1 VNRYG
6 HTQLQLVTH
15 WRPVPSTLV
24 LRARPKDDESYLGFL
39 LRLIDINGYQAI
51 SWILKEAKIRSN
63 LRLGA
68 HIARAEVDFPRVA
81 KLNDLDV
88 SDLGAL
94 AYLPVTYKYDGP
106 VLGSSSP
113 PHVLR
118 LRRPKVCPQCLCESN
133 YLRKQWDYS
142 AVTSCPI
149 HHTLLLEDCPTCGK
163 RINWFRKELS
173 HCPCGADWREA
184 RTRRLPAHET
194 VVTKLIYQTLGLT
207 RRSKHESVRSNPLYD
222 LDLSSV
228 LGALF
233 FLSTQQKED
242 SRSTHSF
249 PQMNVSEIH
258 AIQLKAFS
266 IFERWPKNFRRFL
279 DERCSRPKSSI
290 SANGLLN
297 RFGSFGR
304 QLYRASY
311 LPDDIGEI
319 LRKEFES
326 YVFENWEEGYGY
338 APKWFR
344 CRGACKYIARKK
356 AAEILNVSLTTV
368 DGLISN
374 RKLKGMI
381 FQKPRRRLTFV
392 EAAGVEELRVRLGHS
407 ISLRDASRILGV
419 SEANVSR
426 LAENSILAAANAST
440 DGFFWRFDR
449 TIVDELLSRLMS
461 KVVISNPP
469 IENDLGNFK
478 DIVERLA
485 VRLGSSRWG
494 IHTLV
499 RDILD
504 DLIVPRGENP
514 DKTGLRRLQFSR
526 GDVAKYVKVK
536 LAGKDADTLFV
547 LGKGARLS
555 LRPRALYFLARKG
568 LIQTER
574 SNRTG
579 KSGTITREAVLAFH
593 AQYVTGR
600 AIASEVG
607 TSIQFLVPAL
617 ISLGIRPVSG
627 RSVDDGPI
635 YVFKKSDIDQ
645 GCLKDLKNLPGKRGH
660 TRSAPIN
667 STQAAQR
674 LSIRRKDVSA
684 LVKNGV
690 LRPHHDSLKSGGGHR
705 FNRTYI
711 ESYKEQFP
719 SLTDLMSGKAA
730 AQLLHIAMPTLNY
743 RWIKPGYLKYQ
754 VSKDGKKKFL
764 LKKDVEAAASFVS
777 SVVNEKDA
785 SRTLQVSRNFV
796 ERCAKRGLLQ
806 TPVNPYPRVFKSRI
820 YLKSELDNLRVV
832 SDETGSYRK
841 TLKRRSRFLRP
852 AIS

>member
-1 VNRYG
+1 VNRG
-6 HTQLQLVTH
+6 CQQQQLQLGAER
-15 WRPVPSTLV
+15 WAAPPTLV
-24 LRARPKDDESYLGFL
+24 VRAKPNNDESYLGFL
-39 LRLIDINGYQAI
+39 LRLAESNGYPAT
-51 SWILKEAKIRSN
+51 SWILRAANIP
-63 LRLGA
+63 LRLRVGA
-68 HIARAEVDFPRVA
+68 HMARTEIDFPRLA
-81 KLNDLDV
+81 ELNNLNV
-88 SDLGAL
+88 SDISVLT
-94 AYLPVTYKYDGP
+94 YHPVTYKYDGP

-118 LRRPKVCPQCLCESN
+118 LRRPKLCPECLSESN

-142 AVTSCPI
+142 AVTCCPI
-149 HHTLLLEDCPTCGK
+149 HQTLLLEDCPTCGK
-163 RINWFRKELS
+163 RINWFRKEVS

-194 VVTKLIYQTLGLT
+194 VVTQLIYQTLGLT
-207 RRSKHESVRSNPLYD
+207 RGSKHESVRSNPLYD

-242 SRSTHSF
+242 SRNTHSF
-249 PQMNVSEIH
+249 PRMNVSEIH

-266 IFERWPKNFRRFL
+266 IFERWPENFRRFL

-290 SANGLLN
+290 SANGFLK

-344 CRGACKYIARKK
+344 CRGACKYIARKN

-478 DIVERLA
+478 DVVERLA

-514 DKTGLRRLQFSR
+514 NKTGLRRLQFSR
-526 GDVAKYVKVK
+526 VDVAEYVKEK
-536 LAGKDADTLFV
+536 LAHKQRDTL
-547 LGKGARLS
+547 LILEKGARLS

-568 LIQTER
+568 LIKSKR

-579 KSGTITREAVLAFH
+579 KLRTITREAVLAFKSKF
-593 AQYVTGR
+593 VTAR
-600 AIASEVG
+600 AVASEVG

-617 ISLGIRPVSG
+617 ISLGINPVSG

-635 YVFKKSDIDQ
+635 YVFKKSDIDPA
-645 GCLKDLKNLPGKRGH
+645 CLKDVKSRPGKRGRI
-660 TRSAPIN
+660 RSAPIN
-667 STQAAQR
+667 STETAQI
-674 LSIRRKDVSA
+674 LSIRTKDVSA

-690 LRPHHDSLKSGGGHR
+690 IRPYQDSLKSERAYR
-705 FNRTYI
+705 FNR
-711 ESYKEQFP
+711 SYVEGYQEQFTN
-719 SLTDLMSGKAA
+719 LTDLISGNAA
-730 AQLLHIAMPTLNY
+730 AQLLHIALPTLNY

-785 SRTLQVSRNFV
+785 ARWLRVSRNFV
-796 ERCAKRGLLQ
+796 ERCARRGLLQ
-806 TPVNPYPRVFKSRI
+806 TIVNPYARVFKSRI
-820 YLKSELDNLRVV
+820 YLKSELANLRVV
-832 SDETGSYRK
+832 DDETGSFRK
-841 TLKRRSRFLRP
+841 TLVRADLLS
-852 AIS
+852 

>member
-1 VNRYG
+1 VNRG
-6 HTQLQLVTH
+6 CQQPQLQLGAER
-15 WRPVPSTLV
+15 WSAPPTLV
-24 LRARPKDDESYLGFL
+24 VRAKPNDDESYLGFL
-39 LRLIDINGYQAI
+39 LRLAESNGYPAT
-51 SWILKEAKIRSN
+51 SWILRAAEIPLH
-63 LRLGA
+63 LRVGA
-68 HIARAEVDFPRVA
+68 HIARTEVDFPRLA
-81 KLNDLDV
+81 ELNSLNVGDISVLT
-88 SDLGAL
+88 
-94 AYLPVTYKYDGP
+94 YHPVTYKYDGP

-118 LRRPKVCPQCLCESN
+118 LRRPKLCPECLSESN

-142 AVTSCPI
+142 AVTCCPI
-149 HHTLLLEDCPTCGK
+149 HQTLLLEDCPTCGK
-163 RINWFRKELS
+163 RINWFRKEVS

-194 VVTKLIYQTLGLT
+194 VVTQLIYQTLGLT
-207 RRSKHESVRSNPLYD
+207 RGSKHESVRSNPLYD

-242 SRSTHSF
+242 SRNTHSF
-249 PQMNVSEIH
+249 PRMNVSEIH

-266 IFERWPKNFRRFL
+266 IFERWPENFRRFL

-290 SANGLLN
+290 SANGFLK

-344 CRGACKYIARKK
+344 CRGACKYIARKN

-374 RKLKGMI
+374 RKLKAMI

-392 EAAGVEELRVRLGHS
+392 EAAGLEELRVRLSHS

-426 LAENSILAAANAST
+426 LAENSILAAADTST
-440 DGFFWRFDR
+440 DGFFWRFDQ
-449 TIVDELLSRLMS
+449 TIVGDLLSRLMS
-461 KVVISNPP
+461 KVIISNPP

-478 DIVERLA
+478 DVVERLA

-494 IHTLV
+494 IHTFV

-504 DLIVPRGENP
+504 DLIVPRGENL

-526 GDVAKYVKVK
+526 GDVAKYAKVK

-593 AQYVTGR
+593 SQYVTGR

-635 YVFKKSDIDQ
+635 YVFRKSDIDQ
-645 GCLKDLKNLPGKRGH
+645 ACLKDVKSRPGKRGR

-667 STQAAQR
+667 PTQAAQI
-674 LSIRRKDVSA
+674 LSIRSKDASA

-690 LRPHHDSLKSGGGHR
+690 LRPYHDSLKSERAYR
-705 FNRTYI
+705 FNRSYV
-711 ESYKEQFP
+711 EGYKEQFP
-719 SLTDLMSGKAA
+719 NLADLMSGKAA
-730 AQLLHIAMPTLNY
+730 AQLLHVAMPTLNY

-754 VSKDGKKKFL
+754 VSKDGKKRLL
-764 LKKDVEAAASFVS
+764 LKRDVEAVVSFVN

-796 ERCAKRGLLQ
+796 ERCARRGLLQ

-820 YLKSELDNLRVV
+820 YLKSELDNLRVKN
-832 SDETGSYRK
+832 DKTGRCRK
-841 TLKRRSRFLRP
+841 TLVRANP
-852 AIS
+852 AP